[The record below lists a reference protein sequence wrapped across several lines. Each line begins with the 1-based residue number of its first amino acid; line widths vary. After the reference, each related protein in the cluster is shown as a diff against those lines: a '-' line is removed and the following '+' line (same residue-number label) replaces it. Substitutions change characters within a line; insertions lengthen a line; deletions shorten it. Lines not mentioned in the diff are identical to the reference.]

1 MASWQD
7 IGLSDMTFVADVD
20 LTLAQ
25 YYFVSPASTAGNV
38 GVATGAS
45 NPAPLGVLQNSPSL
59 GQEAR
64 VRPFGPPKLFIKTG
78 SGSALGF
85 GRYIIVN
92 ASGQG
97 IPLATDGGSATMGRN
112 VGAGVAVS
120 SSQVIDA
127 FVWPWATCA
136 ISAS

>member
-1 MASWQD
+1 MATSQD

-25 YYFVSPASTAGNV
+25 YYFVTMASTTGNV
-38 GVATGAS
+38 QAATGAS

-64 VRPFGPPKLFIKTG
+64 VRPLGPTKLFCKTG
-78 SGSALGF
+78 SGSAIGW
-85 GRYIIVN
+85 GRYITVN

-97 IPLATDGGSATMGRN
+97 IPMATDGGSAICGRN
-112 VGAGVAVS
+112 VGAAIAVS
-120 SSQVIDA
+120 SSQYIDA

-136 ISAS
+136 LSAS